1 MLRRTVQLA
10 FASAVVILLVVG
22 TFSYR
27 TILMS
32 DESDRWVRHTHEV
45 LETLHNFAADMAR
58 IESSDRGFAWTGEES
73 YIESYRASILSAKND
88 ETAVRSLTKDNPTQQ
103 LELPGL
109 EALMAQ
115 KIQLGDLIITL
126 RRTKAVL
133 AAADAIGSPK
143 PANHH

>member
-58 IESSDRGFAWTGEES
+58 IESSDRGFVWTGE
-73 YIESYRASILSAKND
+73 
-88 ETAVRSLTKDNPTQQ
+88 
-103 LELPGL
+103 
-109 EALMAQ
+109 
-115 KIQLGDLIITL
+115 
-126 RRTKAVL
+126 
-133 AAADAIGSPK
+133 
-143 PANHH
+143 